1 MKKIRMAVVGYG
13 QRGSYVT
20 VHSLHHINEIE
31 VTAICDLYQD
41 RVDQGVKE
49 NEEKYGNKVLENKTL
64 GELLEEEHKAA

>member
-20 VHSLHHINEIE
+20 VHSLHHIEEIE
-31 VTAICDLYQD
+31 VTAVCDLYQD

-49 NEEKYGNKVLENKTL
+49 SEKSTAIRCSA
-64 GELLEEEHKAA
+64 LLIIMTF